1 MAMSRAMMFRRM
13 LLAAAPATALA
24 QGFRFIETPQALALL
39 RGGGLNL
46 YIRHAITDR
55 SQVDTGRRGDR
66 AGQRNLS
73 AAGEAQARALGAAFR
88 RLNIPVAEVLTSE
101 VFRAL
106 ETAQLAFGAER
117 VRIHPHL
124 IADDYTS
131 GSAAEDARIVV
142 RELLSAPITGG
153 NRALVGHIHPH
164 GMMLGRG
171 LAQAEFP
178 EGCLSLCRPHGARFE
193 HLGFVT
199 AEQLIGA

>member
-1 MAMSRAMMFRRM
+1 MQRRTIAA
-13 LLAAAPATALA
+13 LLAAPLVARA
-24 QGFRFIETPQALALL
+24 QPFRFIETLEALALL
-39 RGGGLNL
+39 RAGGLNL

-55 SQVDTGRRGDR
+55 AQVDTGRRGDR

-73 AAGEAQARALGAAFR
+73 AAGEAQARALGEAFR
-88 RLNIPVAEVLTSE
+88 RLAIPVAEVLASE

-106 ETAQLAFGAER
+106 ETAQLAFGAAR

-131 GSAAEDARIVV
+131 GSATEDARIVS
-142 RELLSAPITGG
+142 RDLLAAPVTGG
-153 NRALVGHIHPH
+153 NRVLVGHIVPL

-171 LAQAEFP
+171 LAQQEFP
-178 EGCLSLCRPHGARFE
+178 EGSMGVFRPGGGRWE

-199 AEQLIGA
+199 AEQLTGA

>member
-1 MAMSRAMMFRRM
+1 MAICRAMSIRRRF

-39 RGGGLNL
+39 RAGGLNL

-55 SQVDTGRRGDR
+55 SQFDTGRRGDR

-88 RLNIPVAEVLTSE
+88 RLNIPVVEVLTSE

-106 ETAQLAFGAER
+106 ETAQLAFGQA
-117 VRIHPHL
+117 RIHPSL

-131 GSAAEDARIVV
+131 GDAMADARAVS
-142 RELLSAPITGG
+142 RELLAAPVAGG
-153 NRALVGHIHPH
+153 NRVLVGHIVPL

-171 LAQAEFP
+171 LAQQEFP
-178 EGCLSLCRPHGARFE
+178 EGSMGVFRPTGAAWEF
-193 HLGFVT
+193 LGFVT